1 MSQTTIGTSSFFGNR
16 IAYPS
21 QGRVGNNCLLGTK
34 VMIPIDGPVREGVGL
49 LGSPS
54 FEIPRTVARDAQLEL
69 GEQRLRRAL
78 RGKNR
83 HNAVTIAL
91 HLVVRWLYF
100 FGIALLIPAIAI
112 WEVTLGAAEI
122 LVAQI
127 LITVLTVGWFTAVD
141 RSMRRL
147 GP

>member
-1 MSQTTIGTSSFFGNR
+1 
-16 IAYPS
+16 
-21 QGRVGNNCLLGTK
+21 
-34 VMIPIDGPVREGVGL
+34 MIPIDGPVREGVGL